1 MAQKFKNQIDAQEG
15 IKITNELY
23 DGSNAAGTSGQVLS
37 STGTGTQWIDS
48 SSEAA
53 QRTEILV
60 KNVERLLW

>member
-37 STGTGTQWIDS
+37 STGTGNQGSPVNSTNTNGGS
-48 SSEAA
+48 LE
-53 QRTEILV
+53 
-60 KNVERLLW
+60 